1 MKHLS
6 LAAAAFAL
14 TLFAA
19 PAAQAFTVENQD
31 SGAGGGSNFL
41 DLSKPKI
48 TDPDAS
54 VAQFGSGTPGTYN
67 FGNGGT
73 LKFGGSGQMG
83 SFDQRYDPSNLFD
96 PYARNGRY

>member
-1 MKHLS
+1 MKYLS

-31 SGAGGGSNFL
+31 STGSGGSNFL

-54 VAQFGSGTPGTYN
+54 ISQFGSGTPGTYN
-67 FGNGGT
+67 FGKAARCN
-73 LKFGGSGQMG
+73 SARGQSG
-83 SFDQRYDPSNLFD
+83 SFDQRYNPSNLFD

>member
-6 LAAAAFAL
+6 LAAVAFAL
-14 TLFAA
+14 TLLAA
-19 PAAQAFTVENQD
+19 PGAQAFTIENQD
-31 SGAGGGSNFL
+31 SGASGGQNFL

-48 TDPDAS
+48 TDPDEQLS
-54 VAQFGSGTPGTYN
+54 SSSGGTPGTYN

-73 LKFGGSGQMG
+73 LKFGGSGQLG

>member
-6 LAAAAFAL
+6 LAVAALSL

-31 SGAGGGSNFL
+31 SGASGGSNFL

-48 TDPDAS
+48 TDPDGS
-54 VAQFGSGTPGTYN
+54 ISQFGSGKPGTYN
-67 FGNGGT
+67 FGDGGT
-73 LKFGGSGQMG
+73 LRLGTTGEIG
-83 SFDQRYDPSNLFD
+83 SFDRRYNPSNLFD

>member
-1 MKHLS
+1 MKYLS
-6 LAAAAFAL
+6 LAVAAFAL

-31 SGAGGGSNFL
+31 STGSGGQNFL

-48 TDPDAS
+48 TDPDAQLS
-54 VAQFGSGTPGTYN
+54 PSGGTPGTYN
-67 FGNGGT
+67 FGNGAS
-73 LKFGGSGQMG
+73 LQFGAGQFG
-83 SFDQRYDPSNLFD
+83 SFDHRYDPSNLFD

>member
-6 LAAAAFAL
+6 LAAAVFAL
-14 TLFAA
+14 ALFAA

-31 SGAGGGSNFL
+31 SAGSGGQNFL

-48 TDPDAS
+48 TDPNAS
-54 VAQFGSGTPGTYN
+54 VSQFGSGTPGTYN
-67 FGNGGT
+67 FGNGASLQFGT
-73 LKFGGSGQMG
+73 QGSFG